1 MIDALQAQRTMA
13 FDIASISPI
22 AVVCQFR
29 IYKGVTINSIG
40 TGSSLWNSGVLSRAL
55 MNMTRTISRNSM
67 PAIQPNEVMKPWTML
82 VNNNIDKPSVK
93 LSSAPITKSKHH
105 NTFTT
110 DEKNMAWNTLSN
122 V

>member
-22 AVVCQFR
+22 AVECQFR
-29 IYKGVTINSIG
+29 TYKGVIINSMG
-40 TGSSLWNSGVLSRAL
+40 TGSSLWNSGVLSCAL
-55 MNMTRTISRNSM
+55 MNMTRTISRKSI
-67 PAIQPNEVMKPWTML
+67 PAIQPKEVMKAWTML
-82 VNNNIDKPSVK
+82 VINSIDKLSVK
-93 LSSAPITKSKHH
+93 LSSTPITKSKHH